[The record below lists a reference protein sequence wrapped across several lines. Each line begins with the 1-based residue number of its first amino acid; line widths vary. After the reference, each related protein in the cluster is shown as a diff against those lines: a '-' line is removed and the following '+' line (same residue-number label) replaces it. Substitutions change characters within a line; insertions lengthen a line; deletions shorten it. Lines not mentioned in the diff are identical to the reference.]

1 MADHA
6 GAHGGALLALHGLP
20 VGVVLLLLLL
30 DLGARHEQG
39 FALRLLGGLKRL
51 SPVMRLALL
60 LAMVSATVH
69 LSLVPSH
76 LLQPAIAGLFAVDAL
91 AEMAVCVMAC
101 LGTHRW
107 RQLGAA
113 LMAGN
118 LLAYAS
124 FLLAGL
130 ETPDGVGLVTKL
142 VEMTVL
148 CLLSFSGSEAFVE
161 GNKEVSSQ

>member
-6 GAHGGALLALHGLP
+6 GAHGPALLALQGLP
-20 VGVVLLLLLL
+20 VAVILLLLLL
-30 DLGARHEQG
+30 DLGARYEQA
-39 FALRLLGGLKRL
+39 FAMRLLGGLKRL
-51 SPVMRLALL
+51 SPAMRLALL
-60 LAMVSATVH
+60 LVMVSATVH

-76 LLQPAIAGLFAVDAL
+76 LLEPASAGLFAADGL
-91 AEMAVCVMAC
+91 AEIAVCVMAC
-101 LGTHRW
+101 LGTPRW

-113 LMAGN
+113 LMAAN
-118 LLAYAS
+118 LLAYAG

-130 ETPDGVGLVTKL
+130 ETLDGVGLVTKL

-148 CLLSFSGSEAFVE
+148 CLLTLSAGETFVE